1 MTFKL
6 TEKDIAAIEAIVSD
20 YASGMRADETSEK
33 NNVGNATM
41 LRSFLSVLRGIGV
54 DVPKRKCGVRAGSE
68 SAKQIG
74 EANRKHWAR
83 FRELEAREAA
93 R

>member
-6 TEKDIAAIEAIVSD
+6 TEKDIEAIEVIVSD
-20 YASGMRADETSEK
+20 YASGMQADKVSDK

-41 LRSFLSVLRGIGV
+41 IRSFLSVLRGIGV
-54 DVPKRKCGVRAGSE
+54 DAPKHKCGVRAGSE

-83 FRELEAREAA
+83 FRELEAREDV